1 MLKKMKKNK
10 KPSFLAII
18 PARGNSKRIKNKNI
32 INFNGKPLIYWTILA
47 ALKSK
52 YIDEVYV
59 TSDDKRILEISNQY
73 EAKTIARPKNLSGPV
88 IHGDIAMKHAYL
100 KINKKFDYIIMLQ
113 PTCPLRTS
121 KNIDEAAKIIVIKN
135 YDSLLSVNTDT
146 SFMWKKEKN
155 FYKSTNY
162 NFKKRPRKQ
171 DVKFYKENGAI
182 YITKTKILLKNN
194 NRLGGKI
201 GIYNMRDEVS
211 FDIDTLSDLKIAEYY
226 FKNK

>member
-1 MLKKMKKNK
+1 MKKIR

-18 PARGNSKRIKNKNI
+18 PARGNSKRIKDKNI
-32 INFNGKPLIYWTILA
+32 RIFNGKPLIYWTIVA

-52 YIDEVYV
+52 FIDEVYV

-73 EAKTIARPKNLSGPV
+73 AANTITRPKKLSGPV

-121 KNIDEAAKIIVIKN
+121 KNIDEAIKIILNKN
-135 YDSLLSVNTDT
+135 YDSLLSVNLDT
-146 SFMWKKEKN
+146 SFIWKKEKN
-155 FYKSTNY
+155 FYKSINY
-162 NFKKRPRKQ
+162 NFRQRPRKQ

-201 GIYNMRDEVS
+201 GIYNMKYEVS
-211 FDIDTLSDLKIAEYY
+211 VDIDTLSDFKIAEYY